1 MSKFTAVGAFMYA
14 GGFTQGLKRYFDT
27 KEVWQDDNYGY
38 KTFHLN
44 FPNAPLHTFST
55 DDISDAPRAD
65 LLYAN
70 PPCAIFS
77 MSSARVGG
85 GRADWRTDARA
96 GCWTRT
102 ISLVDEVRPKIV
114 AIESVQG
121 AMTRGVEF
129 IQSLTDQMME
139 MGYAVTWLKVNANK
153 HGVAQN
159 RPRFFFVA
167 HKVVIPWTK
176 PTAKQVVVA
185 DVLKGLKVEAA
196 GKNGHFAKWYKKIPQ
211 GAVAIKVWN
220 ETHDAETAERHK
232 SGRIIG
238 RPAFTIRRIALAKRA
253 PVLLHN
259 AIHPTENR
267 YVNLSESK
275 AIMGFPQG
283 FKTAETGNAAVVLLT
298 RGVCPPVG
306 TWLGRNFHRA
316 LEADIKQ
323 RKQFDMVDF
332 S

>member
-1 MSKFTAVGAFMYA
+1 MYA
-14 GGFTQGLKRYFDT
+14 GGFTQGVKRYFDT
-27 KEVWQDDNYGY
+27 KEVWQDDSYGF

-44 FPNAPLHTFST
+44 FPNAPLRTFSV
-55 DDISDAPRAD
+55 DDIADAPRAD

-77 MSSARVGG
+77 MSSAKAGG
-85 GRADWRTDARA
+85 GRADWRTDQRA

-102 ISLVDEVRPKIV
+102 ISLVDAVKPKIV

-121 AMTRGVEF
+121 ALTRGLEF
-129 IQSLTDQMME
+129 IQSLTDQMSE
-139 MGYAVTWLKVNANK
+139 KGYSVTWVKVNANK

-167 HKVVIPWTK
+167 HKVAIPWMK
-176 PTAKQVVVA
+176 PTAKAVVVS
-185 DVLKGLKVEAA
+185 DVLRDLDNMTGPEDKKRRLKS
-196 GKNGHFAKWYKKIPQ
+196 WYRRIPQ

-220 ETHDAETAERHK
+220 DENDLEDAKRDYL
-232 SGRIIG
+232 GRVVG
-238 RPAFTIRRIALAKRA
+238 RPAFTIRRINLAKRA

-259 AIHPTENR
+259 AIHPTQNR
-267 YVNLSESK
+267 YVNVSESK
-275 AIMGFPQG
+275 AIMGFPQT
-283 FKTAETGNAAVVLLT
+283 FKTVETGSSAVVLLT

-306 TWLGRNFHRA
+306 TWLARQFDNA
-316 LEADIKQ
+316 LDAGVK
-323 RKQFDMVDF
+323 RPVTFDMVDF